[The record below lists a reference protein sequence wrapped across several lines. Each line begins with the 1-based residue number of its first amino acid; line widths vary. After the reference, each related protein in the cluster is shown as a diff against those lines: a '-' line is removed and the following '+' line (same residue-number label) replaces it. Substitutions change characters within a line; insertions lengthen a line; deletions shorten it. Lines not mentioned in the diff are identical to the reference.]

1 MNPTKTRAWQALEAH
16 SSSFNLHLRDLLT
29 DPARVSAQ
37 TIRLDDLLLFDYSK
51 HRVTEETLGLL
62 EQLFVETGAAEGFQA
77 MLRGDKIN
85 ATEGRAVLHTA
96 LRDPRTE
103 PLLVDGVDVRALA
116 SGERH
121 RMYAFADAVRAGRKR
136 GHTGLRFNHIV
147 NIGIGGS
154 DLGPRMAYEAL
165 KPFSDRDLQIHFV
178 SNVDGADLHECL
190 RQLDP
195 ERTLFLVASK
205 TFTTQET
212 MANAEAARAWLIQQL
227 GDPACTEKHFV
238 ALSTNAEKVAAF
250 GITPE
255 HTFGFWDWVGGRY
268 SVWSAI
274 GMPLCIALGSEQ
286 FQSFLDGAHRIDR
299 HAAEAPFRQN
309 IPQIMAALGIWY
321 RNFLGASSH
330 AVLPYDQYLHRFA
343 AYLQQADM
351 ESNGKSV
358 DRDGNRVTYATGPVV
373 WGEPGTNGQHAF
385 YQLIHQGTELI
396 PSDFIASVHPQH
408 PLHAHHAKLLSN
420 FLAQTEALALGRPT
434 APTPYKV
441 FEGNKPTSTFLFDAL
456 TPYALGALIAL
467 YEHKIFFQGH
477 VWNIY
482 PYDQW
487 GVELGKEM
495 ANIVLPEL
503 EGDSPIGT
511 HDASTAALIAHV
523 RGLQQG

>member
-1 MNPTKTRAWQALEAH
+1 
-16 SSSFNLHLRDLLT
+16 
-29 DPARVSAQ
+29 
-37 TIRLDDLLLFDYSK
+37 
-51 HRVTEETLGLL
+51 
-62 EQLFVETGAAEGFQA
+62 
-77 MLRGDKIN
+77 
-85 ATEGRAVLHTA
+85 
-96 LRDPRTE
+96 
-103 PLLVDGVDVRALA
+103 
-116 SGERH
+116 
-121 RMYAFADAVRAGRKR
+121 MYAFADAVRAGRKR

-441 FEGNKPTSTFLFDAL
+441 FEGNKPTSTILFDAL
-456 TPYALGALIAL
+456 TLRPGRADCALRAQNLLPGTRLEHLPLRPMGRGIGQGNGQHRASGAGGRQPHWHTRRL
-467 YEHKIFFQGH
+467 YRCAHH
-477 VWNIY
+477 ART
-482 PYDQW
+482 
-487 GVELGKEM
+487 EL
-495 ANIVLPEL
+495 AARL
-503 EGDSPIGT
+503 SPLNT
-511 HDASTAALIAHV
+511 PAACPASCSTAALLPASG
-523 RGLQQG
+523 RPSCDLGARSCARRSAPKGTGLRH

>member
-1 MNPTKTRAWQALEAH
+1 MGRMRARSPVA
-16 SSSFNLHLRDLLT
+16 
-29 DPARVSAQ
+29 SA
-37 TIRLDDLLLFDYSK
+37 
-51 HRVTEETLGLL
+51 
-62 EQLFVETGAAEGFQA
+62 GAA
-77 MLRGDKIN
+77 
-85 ATEGRAVLHTA
+85 RA
-96 LRDPRTE
+96 
-103 PLLVDGVDVRALA
+103 
-116 SGERH
+116 
-121 RMYAFADAVRAGRKR
+121 RMFAFADAVRAGRKR
-136 GHTGLRFNHIV
+136 GHTGLRFTHVV

-165 KPFSDRDLQIHFV
+165 KPFADRSLHLHFV

-190 RQLDP
+190 QQLDP

-212 MANAEAARAWLIQQL
+212 MANADAARTWLIQQL
-227 GDPACTEKHFV
+227 GDPACVDKHFV
-238 ALSTNAEKVAAF
+238 ALSTNLALVSAF
-250 GITPE
+250 GINPD

-274 GMPLCIALGSEQ
+274 GMPLCIAIGSEH
-286 FQSFLDGAHRIDR
+286 FQAFLNGAHRIDL

-309 IPQIMAALGIWY
+309 VPMLMAALGIWY

-358 DRDGNRVTYATGPVV
+358 DRDGKRVDYATGPVV

-420 FLAQTEALALGRPT
+420 FLAQTKALALGRPT
-434 APTPYKV
+434 AATPYKV
-441 FEGNKPTSTFLFDAL
+441 FEGNRPTSTLLFDAL

-477 VWNIY
+477 VWNVY
-482 PYDQW
+482 SYDQW

-495 ANIVLPEL
+495 ANAILPDL
-503 EGDSPIGT
+503 EGDGPAGN
-511 HDASTAALIAHV
+511 HDVSTSALLAHI
-523 RGLQQG
+523 RGMAG

>member
-1 MNPTKTRAWQALEAH
+1 MNPTKTLAWQALEAH

-165 KPFSDRDLQIHFV
+165 KPFSDRDLQLHFV

-212 MANAEAARAWLIQQL
+212 MANAEAARTWLIQQL
-227 GDPACTEKHFV
+227 GDPSCTEKHFV

-250 GITPE
+250 GINPE

-286 FQSFLDGAHRIDR
+286 FQLFLDGAHRIDR

-330 AVLPYDQYLHRFA
+330 AVLPYDQYLHR
-343 AYLQQADM
+343 L
-351 ESNGKSV
+351 S
-358 DRDGNRVTYATGPVV
+358 
-373 WGEPGTNGQHAF
+373 
-385 YQLIHQGTELI
+385 LIHI
-396 PSDFIASVHPQH
+396 
-408 PLHAHHAKLLSN
+408 
-420 FLAQTEALALGRPT
+420 
-434 APTPYKV
+434 
-441 FEGNKPTSTFLFDAL
+441 
-456 TPYALGALIAL
+456 
-467 YEHKIFFQGH
+467 
-477 VWNIY
+477 
-482 PYDQW
+482 
-487 GVELGKEM
+487 
-495 ANIVLPEL
+495 
-503 EGDSPIGT
+503 
-511 HDASTAALIAHV
+511 
-523 RGLQQG
+523 